1 MVRSIKL
8 SPKYALVSTCLLL
21 VLVAGIMAQTA
32 AQSANIS
39 LDLYVYGLTGPLGQ
53 GQGYGGGFVY
63 FEAVVNGET
72 YCIFGPQTGFEPL
85 VPISVLLL
93 YGYEGECDVPR
104 YDYVGAGGGG
114 LVTSGYHPE
123 LVELVVTGTITI
135 DLQGQGPVYPFT
147 LVVDLTAGGINIQ
160 SQVTGTLNNPGPG
173 CTLSN
178 LISQYASVTGAGL
191 NLNLQLL
198 ANTGTCN
205 AGELVLVLTFGNA
218 AAAVGGVV
226 IPVKAFAVLAPWLA
240 VIGLVACIG
249 TAVVVAKKREL

>member
-32 AQSANIS
+32 AQSTNIS
-39 LDLYVYGLTGPLGQ
+39 LDLTVYGLKGPLGQ
-53 GQGYGGGFVY
+53 GYDGDGDDGQPVWFQ
-63 FEAVVNGET
+63 AVVNGKT
-72 YCIFGPQTGFEPL
+72 YCIYGLQTGFYPD
-85 VPISVLLL
+85 PIFVLLN
-93 YGYEGECDVPR
+93 EGEECEG

-114 LVTSGYHPE
+114 LVTSAYHPHQP
-123 LVELVVTGTITI
+123 LVVTGSFTIV
-135 DLQGQGPVYPFT
+135 LQGPGPPYAFT
-147 LVVDLTAGGINIQ
+147 LVVDLTVGGINIQ
-160 SQVTGTLNNPGPG
+160 SEVTGNLNNPGPG

-178 LISQYASVTGAGL
+178 LVSQYASVTGAGP

-205 AGELVLVLTFGNA
+205 AGELDLVLTFGNA

-240 VIGLVACIG
+240 VIGVVGCIG
-249 TAVVVAKKREL
+249 TVFVVAKKRRQ